1 LARESQATTP
11 CLARRRSESAQ
22 SGILG
27 WQSKCKNE
35 VRGMDFIFD
44 RTANDRPIKMVVV
57 LDEYTWENLTLEVA
71 RKFKLRDVI
80 YGA

>member
-1 LARESQATTP
+1 
-11 CLARRRSESAQ
+11 
-22 SGILG
+22 
-27 WQSKCKNE
+27 
-35 VRGMDFIFD
+35 MDFIFD

-71 RKFKLRDVI
+71 CKFKLRDVI